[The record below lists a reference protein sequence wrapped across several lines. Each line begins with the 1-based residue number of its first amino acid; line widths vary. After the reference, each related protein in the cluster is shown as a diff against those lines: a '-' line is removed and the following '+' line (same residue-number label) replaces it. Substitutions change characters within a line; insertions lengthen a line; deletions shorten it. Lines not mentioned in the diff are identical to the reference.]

1 MYNGSDL
8 AVIIPTRDRPSK
20 LIELLESFSRQSI
33 ICQRIIIVDS
43 GENIEDVLLTYRN
56 VLHLEYYRTEI
67 PGQISQRNLG
77 LLKLTKSTQLVCLFD
92 DDIVLHDGAIE
103 AMLSF
108 WNNLCPYD
116 TAGVSFNIVNVPV
129 ERHNF
134 ITGLIGQTGPQAG
147 KVLRSGRNTS
157 IAHIKQSIK
166 TEWLC
171 GGATVWRQEVLLTH
185 PHILSDSRWA
195 IYEDL
200 IYSFPI
206 GKKLPMFVCA
216 EAKLDHNHVYREY
229 GLRHYSYLGYSETL
243 WRFVF
248 VKANADLSVS
258 YFFWNQF
265 AAILGRF
272 FLSLFKFQIYQLY
285 FIKGMFMA
293 CITAFKLNTL
303 TDFSIS
309 SIAKYISK

>member
-1 MYNGSDL
+1 MFTGNDL

-20 LIELLESFSRQSI
+20 LMELLESFCRQSI

-43 GENIEDVLLTYRN
+43 GENIENVLQAYIN
-56 VLHLEYYRTEI
+56 VLHLEYYRTDN

-77 LLKLTKSTQLVCLFD
+77 ISKLTNSTEFVCLFD
-92 DDIVLHDGAIE
+92 DDIVLHDGALE
-103 AMLSF
+103 AMVSF
-108 WNNLCPYD
+108 WNNNCPHN
-116 TAGVSFNIVNVPV
+116 TAGVSFNIVNGPI
-129 ERHNF
+129 ESHNF

-157 IAHIKQSIK
+157 IAHIRQSIK

-171 GGATVWRQEVLLTH
+171 GGATVWRQEVLLQY
-185 PHILSDSRWA
+185 PHMLSDSKWA

-206 GKKLPMFVCA
+206 GKIFPMFVCA
-216 EAKLDHNHVYREY
+216 DARVDHNHVYREY
-229 GLRHYSYLGYSETL
+229 GFRHHSYLGYSETL
-243 WRFVF
+243 WRFAF
-248 VKANADLSVS
+248 VKSNSDLSVS
-258 YFFWNQF
+258 YFFWNQS

-272 FLSLFKFQIYQLY
+272 FLCIFKFQIYQLY
-285 FIKGMFMA
+285 FIKGMLMA
-293 CITAFKLNTL
+293 CVIAVKLNL
-303 TDFSIS
+303 STDFSIS